1 MYRPEAAAGA
11 YQFQQVSVDGG
22 TLQQT
27 QLNASEFDA
36 GVGIEGNL
44 DIQTT
49 LGIAWPTPITAY
61 STDGQE
67 PPYIPDALSATD
79 GNEP

>member
-1 MYRPEAAAGA
+1 MYRPEAAAAA

-27 QLNASEFDA
+27 QLNASEV
-36 GVGIEGNL
+36 GIGIEGNL
-44 DIQTT
+44 DIQTI
-49 LGIAWPTPITAY
+49 LGIAWPTPATAY

-67 PPYIPDALSATD
+67 PPFIPDALELTD